1 MGLLA
6 ERTSGYQRCVD
17 VGFFVAS
24 GVSLVCLAI
33 LFVAGNRL
41 ARAAVAAFVVVI
53 VVGYVVLA
61 AVASGWMTYL
71 VERFL

>member
-1 MGLLA
+1 MIVGESFLSNSCACPRVEIGRPLA
-6 ERTSGYQRCVD
+6 WAG
-17 VGFFVAS
+17 
-24 GVSLVCLAI
+24 
-33 LFVAGNRL
+33 AGNRL